1 MRFFHIN
8 SEHEQV
14 TLISKVL
21 VLLFPDDAHKVTHL
35 HHIFIQH
42 CMCQIVIRG
51 GDGNWKYSGDG
62 AQSGKQVGA

>member
-21 VLLFPDDAHKVTHL
+21 VLLFPDDAEKVTHP

-62 AQSGKQVGA
+62 ARSGKQVGA